1 MTMSASTHP
10 VPDDALLLCVDMQPR
25 FVAAVEQ
32 GERIR
37 RRCEFALAAATG
49 MGLPIA
55 FSEQV
60 PDKLGGT
67 APELLAIAPNAPVW
81 GKSTFSALAD
91 PAIRQALD
99 DRSVRHLLICGIE
112 TPICIY
118 QTSLD
123 AVADGMQVTVLS
135 DAVGARRPDDA
146 AVCLAALARAG
157 AHVLPVET
165 VFYAL
170 LRDVSHPF
178 FREYTRLVRS
188 HHEAASA

>member
-1 MTMSASTHP
+1 MPAPTHA
-10 VPDDALLLCVDMQPR
+10 VPDDTLLLCVDMQPR

-37 RRCEFALAAATG
+37 RRCEFALAAAAG
-49 MGLPIA
+49 IGLPIA

-60 PDKLGGT
+60 PDKLGRT
-67 APELLAIAPNAPVW
+67 APELLAVAPTAPVW

-91 PAIRQALD
+91 PAIRRALD

-112 TPICIY
+112 TPVCIY

-135 DAVGARRPDDA
+135 DAVGARRRDDA
-146 AVCLAALARAG
+146 AVCLAALGRAG
-157 AHVLPVET
+157 VHVLPAET